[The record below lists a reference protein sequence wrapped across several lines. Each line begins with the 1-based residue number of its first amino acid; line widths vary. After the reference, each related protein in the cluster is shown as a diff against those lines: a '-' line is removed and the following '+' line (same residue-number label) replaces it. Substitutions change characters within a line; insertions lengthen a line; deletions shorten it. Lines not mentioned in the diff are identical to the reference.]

1 MNVAPLSNRF
11 RQALPFLR
19 EQRQWIPLALA
30 YAAAWWLP
38 ITWIWA
44 LFHPGAAHPEGI
56 DGPVSWLWKDEWGKS
71 ESPNSFQFPLPV
83 GVALLTW
90 VRRAEMEALWQ
101 RILRREREGRP
112 LPNRKTPLLACI
124 ACLGLLVSHLIHLP
138 ALAIA
143 SLIALGVGIVCLVYG
158 TAFLVALRVP
168 LLYWLLM
175 VPPPASLI
183 TILSN
188 IVSAGTIRIAVLTL
202 RALGKSAV
210 GTPPQLLV
218 GGVSSEI
225 GGVTTLGAG
234 GASVLTLT
242 AALALTF
249 GLYRRDPV
257 AIVLTRVGAAAL
269 LGLLLNV
276 ARVDLAMLVRVG
288 GNSAL
293 SDQALALNVWFLVV
307 PAALL
312 ACYGDGWVR
321 KLKKSKMKG
330 NR

>member
-1 MNVAPLSNRF
+1 MNVASLTKRF

-30 YAAAWWLP
+30 YVAAWWLP

-44 LFHPGAAHPEGI
+44 LFHPGAARPEGI
-56 DGPVSWLWKDEWGKS
+56 DGPVSWLWKGEWGSS
-71 ESPNSFQFPLPV
+71 ESPNSFQFLIPI

-90 VRRAEMEALWQ
+90 IRRAELEALWQ

-112 LPNRKTPLLACI
+112 LPNRKTPLIACI
-124 ACLGLLVSHLIHLP
+124 ACLGLLASHLIHLP

-158 TAFLVALRVP
+158 TAFLTALRVP

-183 TILSN
+183 TVISK
-188 IVSAGTIRIAVLTL
+188 IVSAGTIRIAVVTL
-202 RALGKSAV
+202 RALGKSAA
-210 GTPPQLLV
+210 GNPPQLLV

-234 GASVLTLT
+234 GASILTLT

-249 GLYRRDPV
+249 GLYRREPA
-257 AIVLTRVGAAAL
+257 AIVLTRVGVAAL

-276 ARVDLAMLVRVG
+276 ARVDLAMLVRAG

-307 PAALL
+307 PVTLL
-312 ACYGDGWVR
+312 VCCGEGLAR
-321 KLKKSKMKG
+321 KLKKSKTKG
-330 NR
+330 RR